1 MRAAAV
7 GKYLPAMGLPPI
19 RSSLLPSLPPS
30 LPPFLPVDAEM
41 EKSVVVVTSAKP
53 AAVASRGR
61 VCVGV

>member
-1 MRAAAV
+1 
-7 GKYLPAMGLPPI
+7 
-19 RSSLLPSLPPS
+19 
-30 LPPFLPVDAEM
+30 VDAEK